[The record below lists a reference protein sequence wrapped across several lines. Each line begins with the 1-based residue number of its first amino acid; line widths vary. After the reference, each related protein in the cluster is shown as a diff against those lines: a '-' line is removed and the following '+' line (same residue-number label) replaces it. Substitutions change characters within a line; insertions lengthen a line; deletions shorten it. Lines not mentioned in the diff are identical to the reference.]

1 VSGDHDPLEPLEPPE
16 PTRSA
21 DPSKRGADLA
31 REALARARAGKSAN
45 AVTGK
50 ATAAARRRAAG
61 DQARGTGWTA
71 AGPDERDPQ
80 VVGSAI
86 RDLVDGRGW
95 QRTTQVATVL
105 ACWEQIVGAQIAEH
119 CQPEAVNDGEL
130 VLAAEST
137 SWATQLR
144 LLGPTLIT
152 RVDEALGKGV
162 VTAIRVHGPTG
173 PAWRHGARRVVGRGP
188 RDTYG

>member
-1 VSGDHDPLEPLEPPE
+1 VSDDTSPQEDLGGSREVSGGS
-16 PTRSA
+16 R
-21 DPSKRGADLA
+21 RGADLA
-31 REALARARAGKSAN
+31 REALARAKSGKSAGSG
-45 AVTGK
+45 AAK
-50 ATAAARRRAAG
+50 AGAATRRRIAG
-61 DQARGTGWTA
+61 DRARGTGWTA
-71 AGPDERDPQ
+71 AGPDDRDPHP
-80 VVGSAI
+80 VGLTI

-105 ACWEQIVGAQIAEH
+105 ACWEQIVGEAIAEH

-144 LLGPTLIT
+144 MLAPSLIAK
-152 RVDEALGKGV
+152 VDEQLGKGV
-162 VTAIRVHGPTG
+162 VTSIRVHGPTG
-173 PAWRHGARRVVGRGP
+173 PGWRHGPRRVAGRGP

>member
-1 VSGDHDPLEPLEPPE
+1 VSDDP
-16 PTRSA
+16 TASSR
-21 DPSKRGADLA
+21 RGADLA
-31 REALARARAGKSAN
+31 REALARAKSGKSAI
-45 AVTGK
+45 AKTG
-50 ATAAARRRAAG
+50 AAQRRRIAG
-61 DQARGTGWTA
+61 DRARGTGWTG

-80 VVGSAI
+80 DIGVTI

-105 ACWEQIVGAQIAEH
+105 ACWEQIVGEAIAEH

-144 LLGPTLIT
+144 MLVPSLIAK
-152 RVDEALGKGV
+152 VDEQLGKGV
-162 VTAIRVHGPTG
+162 VTSIRVHGPTG
-173 PAWRHGARRVVGRGP
+173 PAWRHGPRRVAGRGP

>member
-1 VSGDHDPLEPLEPPE
+1 VSGDTE
-16 PTRSA
+16 PTDQPAVPASP
-21 DPSKRGADLA
+21 DPRKRGADLA
-31 REALARARAGKSAN
+31 REALARARAGRSAN
-45 AVTGK
+45 AVSGK
-50 ATAAARRRAAG
+50 ASAAARRRVAG
-61 DQARGTGWTA
+61 DRARGAGWTA
-71 AGPDERDPQ
+71 AGPDDHDPQ
-80 VVGSAI
+80 AVGSTI

-144 LLGPTLIT
+144 LLAPTMIA
-152 RVDEALGKGV
+152 RVDESLGEGV

-173 PAWRHGARRVVGRGP
+173 PAWRHGSRRVAGRGP